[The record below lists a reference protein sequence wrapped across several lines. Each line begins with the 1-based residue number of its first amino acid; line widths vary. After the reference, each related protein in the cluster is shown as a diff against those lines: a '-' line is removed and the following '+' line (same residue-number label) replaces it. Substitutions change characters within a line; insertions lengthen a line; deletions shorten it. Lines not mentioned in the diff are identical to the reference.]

1 MNWIERTNF
10 SLDWMTLSVFL
21 SLLLLALGKYLFQ
34 ARFVN
39 FIVLPFNDKY
49 VSLDHRKRQ
58 FFNVFHILLTAFQL
72 INLSLFV
79 FLAQKVL
86 LNAPVGA
93 DKSAFFYILGF
104 LILFQTGKFVL
115 QRIKAYVFNTQQLIS
130 QLIFSKFSYL
140 NYSGLLICAGNVLL
154 IYILKDSKIVIYGTI
169 LLIVFING
177 IGIAKL
183 LKNHQKTLLPNFF
196 YFILYLCTLEI
207 APLVVIGS
215 YLKD

>member
-1 MNWIERTNF
+1 
-10 SLDWMTLSVFL
+10 MTLSVFL